1 MKYEVKISRLA
12 VVCVLCTAAFSS
24 AFGAATVR
32 SLGGVGTYSGTSAAA
47 TGTTSGTSAV
57 RAGSLRV
64 TPSVG
69 GTASTSTAKAAT
81 TTGRAAT
88 TSRLSIGKYLGG
100 VKAQTS
106 SGSSSSGNS
115 SSTGSSS
122 GSMTPGVA
130 ADLAGRIGELEKQVS
145 NVYNKNDVDAVLSDK
160 QNVLTPVDNYIVI
173 DKDEIYLD
181 VDALQENLDAVAGKD
196 GREIEIGSN
205 NSHLLWRY
213 NGDSAWQELIALS
226 DITGVDGATG
236 PQGPAGEKGE
246 KGDQGEKGEKG
257 DKGDP
262 GEGLDASLYSTTEQM
277 NQIIGTA
284 IANANYVTP
293 DEVNDALEE
302 VTGALADKA
311 DKTALAAYA
320 TNTGVAAAIDT
331 ATADLAT
338 KAELNA
344 KADAGAAYT
353 KTESDAKYLTE
364 HQSLDG
370 YAKSSEIASVYATK
384 EQLDQ
389 AVIEAADIDLSS
401 YAKTT
406 DLAVKADKDAL
417 PTKVSQLEN
426 DEGYL
431 KEHQSLAGLAT
442 TDSVNAAIE
451 AAKSDMV
458 TQEDLNAYA
467 KTEDIPS
474 MDDLVTK
481 DDLTEYAKAED
492 IPSVDGLVTQED
504 LEGYATTEEV
514 TNTISETLETYT
526 TEVVNTTIEN
536 AKTEITNEITNEI
549 KEGDVVNNIITEQ
562 LENIQ
567 ITNEQITAPDSD
579 APYMLGSVNGEVQ
592 WLEIVE

>member
-12 VVCVLCTAAFSS
+12 VVCALCTAAFSS

-47 TGTTSGTSAV
+47 AGSSTGTSAV

-64 TPSVG
+64 TPTAG
-69 GTASTSTAKAAT
+69 GTSSTSASASKGAT

-88 TSRLSIGKYLGG
+88 SSRLSIGKYLGG

-106 SGSSSSGNS
+106 GNSGSNGSSG
-115 SSTGSSS
+115 

-130 ADLAGRIGELEKQVS
+130 ADLANRVTELEKQVG
-145 NVYNKNDVDAVLSDK
+145 NVYNKSDVDAVLSDK
-160 QNVLTPVDNYIVI
+160 QNVLTSVDNYIVI

-181 VDALQENLDAVAGKD
+181 VDALQDNLDAVAGKD

-205 NSHLLWRY
+205 ASHLLWRY
-213 NGDSAWQELIALS
+213 SGDSTWQELIALS
-226 DITGVDGATG
+226 DITGVEGAMG

-246 KGDQGEKGEKG
+246 KGDKGEKGE
-257 DKGDP
+257 KGDP

-284 IANANYVTP
+284 IKNANYVTP
-293 DEVNDALEE
+293 DDFTDAL
-302 VTGALADKA
+302 AAKA
-311 DKTALAAYA
+311 DKTQLSAYA

-331 ATADLAT
+331 ATAELAT
-338 KAELNA
+338 KEELNS
-344 KADAGAAYT
+344 KADASAIYT
-353 KTESDAKYLTE
+353 KTESDAKYLTA

-370 YAKSSEIASVYATK
+370 YAKSADIASVYATK

-389 AVIEAADIDLSS
+389 AVIDAADIDLSG
-401 YAKTT
+401 YAKTS
-406 DLAVKADKDAL
+406 DLEVKADKDSL

-426 DEGYL
+426 DAKYL
-431 KEHQSLAGLAT
+431 TEHQSLEGL
-442 TDSVNAAIE
+442 
-451 AAKSDMV
+451 V
-458 TQEDLNAYA
+458 TKEDLTDYA

-474 MDDLVTK
+474 VDDLVTK
-481 DDLTEYAKAED
+481 EDLTDYAKNED
-492 IPSVDGLVTQED
+492 IPSIDGLVTQDD
-504 LEGYATTEEV
+504 LEGYATTDDL
-514 TNTISETLETYT
+514 TTTINETLENYT

-536 AKTEITNEITNEI
+536 AKTEITKEITNEITNEI
-549 KEGDVVNNIITEQ
+549 KEGDIVNNIITEQ

-567 ITNEQITAPDSD
+567 ITSEQITAPDSM